1 MSQHHG
7 TQQTLEWST
16 LHPPPKSTIYNQQHN
31 PQCITQCPLLQVGEL
46 SLQRFA
52 TTEAVQC
59 TEVWEFVQR
68 LGDPSFSMPTLQPY
82 KYMHAVRLVEA
93 GLATVAQVW
102 VWLKLIING
111 ILAT

>member
-1 MSQHHG
+1 M
-7 TQQTLEWST
+7 
-16 LHPPPKSTIYNQQHN
+16 
-31 PQCITQCPLLQVGEL
+31 GEL

-68 LGDPSFSMPTLQPY
+68 LGDPAFSMPTLQPY

-102 VWLKLIING
+102 GWLILFING
-111 ILAT
+111 TFAAHTKDLVVVFYS